1 MGHLL
6 DIGKETYMQ
15 EQGYEWVPEFD
26 AYINHAQWKVF
37 TRPYLDDHSFDN
49 ILARL
54 AEDPVVGQ
62 WRIYTNAESEVDI
75 HNIHK
80 HYGATA

>member
-1 MGHLL
+1 MGQLL
-6 DIGKETYMQ
+6 DIGKETYVQ
-15 EQGYEWVPEFD
+15 EQGYQWVPEFD
-26 AYINHAQWKVF
+26 AYVSREKWKVF
-37 TRPYLDDHSFDN
+37 TRTYLDDHTFDT

-54 AEDPVVGQ
+54 AEENVEGQ
-62 WRIYTNAESEVDI
+62 WRIYTSTESEVDV

>member
-1 MGHLL
+1 MGNLL

-15 EQGYEWVPEFD
+15 EHGYEWVPQFD
-26 AYINHAQWKVF
+26 AYINHEQWKVF
-37 TRPYLDDHSFDN
+37 TRPYLDDQSFET
-49 ILARL
+49 ILAHL
-54 AEDPVVGQ
+54 AEEPVTGQ
-62 WRIYTNAESEVDI
+62 WKIYTNTESEVDI